1 MTSRVP
7 PALVVI
13 LAGVAAALHLTKL
26 IPALPVLQ
34 QAMGLSLVQ
43 AGFLLSAVQMAGL
56 CLGLMMGLAADR
68 LGLRRSMLLGLA
80 TLTLAS
86 VAGMWATGAW
96 PLMALRVV
104 EGLGFLL
111 AVTPAPGLVR
121 RIVAPEQ
128 LGKWL
133 GVWSAYMPLAT
144 AMALLCGPLVMA
156 HLGWQG
162 LWALLAGL
170 SAVFA
175 VWVWRVVPSDAQWG
189 TRVRHEAD
197 VVRANRRADKLSAW
211 LGGSALR
218 RTLTHQGPWLVALC
232 FAVYSFQWLAVI
244 GFLPTVYAQAGVAVG
259 ATALLTALAA
269 AVNIIGNIAS
279 GRLLSQ
285 GRNPRHL
292 LYVGYGVMGL
302 AAVLAFAEA
311 PVGLGADA
319 RFLLRFSGV
328 LVFSMVGGV
337 IPGTLFALAV
347 KLVPDESTVS
357 TTIGWMQQWSALGQF
372 AGPPL
377 VALLASRV
385 GGWQWTWLLTGACAV
400 AGALLARQVGGLP
413 GPPAPLRPLRAN
425 GSPAESA

>member
-1 MTSRVP
+1 MRWPVQ
-7 PALVVI
+7 PAWVVI

-43 AGFLLSAVQMAGL
+43 AGFLLSAVQIAGL

-86 VAGMWATGAW
+86 LAGLWTLSAGS
-96 PLMALRVV
+96 LMALRVV

-111 AVTPAPGLVR
+111 AVTPAPGLIR

-128 LGKWL
+128 LGKLL
-133 GVWSAYMPLAT
+133 GLWSAYMPMAT
-144 AMALLCGPLVMA
+144 ALALLGGPLVMA
-156 HLGWQG
+156 YLGWQG
-162 LWALLAGL
+162 LWTLLAGL
-170 SAVFA
+170 SAVCA
-175 VWVWRVVPSDAQWG
+175 AWVWRVVPSDAPVETQVPQEAG
-189 TRVRHEAD
+189 GVPGNRGAARVSIR
-197 VVRANRRADKLSAW
+197 V
-211 LGGSALR
+211 GGSALR
-218 RTLTHQGPWLVALC
+218 RTLTQRGPWLVALC

-244 GFLPTVYAQAGVAVG
+244 GFLPTVYAQAGVAV
-259 ATALLTALAA
+259 ATTAWLTALAA

-279 GRLLSQ
+279 GRLLSR
-285 GRNPRHL
+285 GHDPRHL
-292 LYVGYGVMGL
+292 LYLGYGVMGVS
-302 AAVLAFAEA
+302 AVLAFADA
-311 PVGLGADA
+311 PAWVGGDA
-319 RFLLRFSGV
+319 RFLLRFGGV

-347 KLVPDESTVS
+347 KLAPDEATVS

-385 GGWQWTWLLTGACAV
+385 GGWQWTWLLTGACAGV
-400 AGALLARQVGGLP
+400 GAWLACQVGGLP
-413 GPPAPLRPLRAN
+413 APLKLARAG
-425 GSPAESA
+425 GSRAESA